1 MSLKSFGKNTVI
13 YAIGNISLRLTSF
26 LLIPIYTHYLT
37 KTEFGLLQTIL
48 LTIQILIPIT
58 DLGMRTA
65 VVRFFSDYEKKEKLK
80 YLLGTSTLV
89 NVLIGIFI
97 IFLSQLI
104 PDELISNFFETKLI
118 PGLILFTVITAVLQ
132 TLNINLIAYFRAR
145 NQSIIFSVI
154 SITTSIFLIII
165 SYLFLVVY
173 SYGIIGVLWAQSIT
187 FGLAS
192 LLIIIWLYYKHR
204 LAISQKV
211 LNLVIK
217 FGAPLVL
224 VMTGDLLVQTI
235 GNYLLGY
242 FNTLEQVAVISLA
255 IKIASIIKIVLIG
268 PFQLAYEPYA
278 FRNKDN
284 KNFKENISKTITYV
298 VSAYMLISFCLL
310 IIFRDLII
318 LVGNSEYNESYH
330 LIFFILPAMGSM
342 LFNYLGQ
349 ALLFIKN
356 KSKKTGYITL
366 FSAIISIIL
375 LYFLIKYSGMYGF
388 ILGTNFYFFLSSF
401 WVYYLGVKEI
411 HVKLD
416 YKRISVLLFIIVLH
430 NLLVYFLSS
439 LNNLI
444 FYSASIFILI
454 ITIIYLAKSNFL
466 TNNEKKL
473 FKDFIQKY
481 LKSKS

>member
-242 FNTLEQVAVISLA
+242 FNSGFG
-255 IKIASIIKIVLIG
+255 IKWL
-268 PFQLAYEPYA
+268 
-278 FRNKDN
+278 
-284 KNFKENISKTITYV
+284 
-298 VSAYMLISFCLL
+298 
-310 IIFRDLII
+310 
-318 LVGNSEYNESYH
+318 
-330 LIFFILPAMGSM
+330 
-342 LFNYLGQ
+342 
-349 ALLFIKN
+349 
-356 KSKKTGYITL
+356 
-366 FSAIISIIL
+366 
-375 LYFLIKYSGMYGF
+375 
-388 ILGTNFYFFLSSF
+388 
-401 WVYYLGVKEI
+401 
-411 HVKLD
+411 
-416 YKRISVLLFIIVLH
+416 
-430 NLLVYFLSS
+430 
-439 LNNLI
+439 
-444 FYSASIFILI
+444 
-454 ITIIYLAKSNFL
+454 
-466 TNNEKKL
+466 
-473 FKDFIQKY
+473 
-481 LKSKS
+481 